1 MRLAEL
7 EVACVWP
14 SSRLLEVELSKRRA
28 VDGRRGLILKK
39 KRLFTPSHHP
49 LPGVISPRRLRLRTF
64 SRPCADSSRRTCRVR
79 SPLFPRGVFQ
89 AKDVESSRR

>member
-39 KRLFTPSHHP
+39 KRLFHHTRHHITRCP
-49 LPGVISPRRLRLRTF
+49 
-64 SRPCADSSRRTCRVR
+64 A
-79 SPLFPRGVFQ
+79 
-89 AKDVESSRR
+89 